1 MKNIFYILIAVATF
15 SSCQKDIDLDLN
27 SANPSIVIES
37 NYAAEDSTVRVRIT
51 KTVNYFGSE
60 AVPTVDNATVTI
72 TDQNGVSQS
81 VPFLASGDYILSNYA
96 PQFNTTY
103 SLNVVAEGI
112 SYTAISKMASPVIM
126 DPIEFDWFEG
136 GFGFDEGFV
145 MVINFLDPADT
156 VNFYAARFTVNGTVF
171 DRLNEGFTQDDALT
185 DGNYQSRPLF
195 GGPQVDSMDV
205 VGLEL
210 LSIDEAIY
218 NYLNEAASIV
228 GGSTSAAPGNPT
240 SNWDNDALGYFSAYS
255 SSREEVT
262 LP

>member
-1 MKNIFYILIAVATF
+1 MKNRFYILIAIAVF

-27 SANPSIVIES
+27 SSNPSIVIES

-60 AVPTVDNATVTI
+60 TVPTVDNATVTI

-81 VPFLASGDYILSNYA
+81 VPFSADGDYILSNYA
-96 PQFNTTY
+96 PQFSTTY
-103 SLNVVAEGI
+103 SLNVVAEGV

-126 DPIEFDWFEG
+126 DAIEYDWFTG

-171 DRLNEGFTQDDALT
+171 DRLNEGFTQDDVLT

-195 GGPQVDSMDV
+195 GGPQVDSLDT

-210 LSIDEAIY
+210 LSIDKAIY

-228 GGSTSAAPGNPT
+228 GGSSSAAPGNPT
-240 SNWDNDALGYFSAYS
+240 SNWDNGALGYFSAYS
-255 SSREEVT
+255 SSREEVV

>member
-1 MKNIFYILIAVATF
+1 MKKIIYILIAVLAF

-27 SANPSIVIES
+27 SANPIIVIES
-37 NYAAEDSTVRVRIT
+37 NYAAEDSTVNVRIT
-51 KTVNYFGSE
+51 KTVNYFGSQI
-60 AVPTVDNATVTI
+60 VPTVDNATVTI
-72 TDQNGVSQS
+72 TDENGVSQS
-81 VPFLASGDYILSNYA
+81 VPFSASGDYILTNYI
-96 PQFNTTY
+96 PQFNTIY

-112 SYTAISKMASPVIM
+112 SYTASSKMVSPVIM

-136 GFGFDEGFV
+136 GFGFDQGFV

-156 VNFYAARFTVNGTVF
+156 VNFYAARFTVNGTEF
-171 DRLNEGFTQDDALT
+171 DRLNEGFTQDDSFT

-195 GGPQVDSMDV
+195 GGPQIDSLDT

-240 SNWDNDALGYFSAYS
+240 TNWDNGALGYFSAYS
-255 SSREEVT
+255 SSREEVI